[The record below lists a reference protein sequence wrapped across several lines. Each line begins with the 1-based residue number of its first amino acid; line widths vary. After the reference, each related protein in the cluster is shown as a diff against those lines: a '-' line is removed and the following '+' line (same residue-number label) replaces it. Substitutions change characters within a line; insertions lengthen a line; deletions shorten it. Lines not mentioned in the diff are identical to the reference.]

1 MRLTDI
7 LKESH
12 VLMPLK
18 SDERDDAIRA
28 LIDILD
34 QNQLLSDKEKAFQ
47 AVLEREKIM
56 TTGVGNGIAI
66 PHCKDSSCPN
76 FAVALGLH
84 PKGVDFHSLDK
95 KKAKIVFLLVGPENN
110 PGMHIK
116 LLSRISRL
124 MSNEELREQIIS
136 CKKPEE
142 VIEIIQEEEE
152 YYFDLD

>member
-7 LKESH
+7 LPESQI
-12 VLMPLK
+12 LMPLK
-18 SDERDDAIRA
+18 TEDRDASIQA
-28 LIDILD
+28 LIDLLD
-34 QNQLLSDKEKAFQ
+34 QNQLLADKEKAFH

-66 PHCKDSSCPN
+66 PHCKDNSCPN

-84 PKGVDFHSLDK
+84 PKGVEFHSIDK
-95 KKAKIVFLLVGPENN
+95 KKAKIIFLLVGPENN

-124 MSNEELREQIIS
+124 MSNEDLREQILAS
-136 CKKPEE
+136 KTPTE
-142 VIEIIQEEEE
+142 VVQLIQEEEE

>member
-18 SDERDDAIRA
+18 SDERDEAIRA
-28 LIDILD
+28 LVDILD

-142 VIEIIQEEEE
+142 VIEIIREEEE

>member
-18 SDERDDAIRA
+18 SDERDEAIRA